1 MLSKAW
7 VTVMA
12 KNCFAQQ
19 MFQNKEKAYR
29 NGVMDGMR
37 MGFNLV
43 AIALNH
49 NKRFGFGEKRLSE
62 LESDVQNL
70 VDEIVDTNDPVVTKV
85 HIETAIKQIR
95 GEAWVNDG

>member
-1 MLSKAW
+1 
-7 VTVMA
+7 MA

-29 NGVMDGMR
+29 NGVLDGMR
-37 MGFNLV
+37 MGFNIA
-43 AIALNH
+43 AIALN
-49 NKRFGFGEKRLSE
+49 RVYGFGEERLSR
-62 LESDVQNL
+62 LEKKVQDL